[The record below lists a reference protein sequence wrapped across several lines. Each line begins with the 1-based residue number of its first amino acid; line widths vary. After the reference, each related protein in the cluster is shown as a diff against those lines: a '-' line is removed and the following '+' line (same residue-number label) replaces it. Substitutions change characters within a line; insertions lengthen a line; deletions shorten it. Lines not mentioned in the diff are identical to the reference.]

1 MSEYTF
7 EPFQKVLVRISG
19 EWCASFYSH
28 RVEDSGRHVT
38 TDYNELSPDVILPYT
53 DETKHLLGTKD
64 DFKPKWQP
72 KPGELVAVSNDGEI
86 WLAQVYLSKNRE
98 GAHLAKSY
106 HGGTDYVEYNYC
118 EPLRNHFNV
127 PEEA

>member
-7 EPFQKVLVRISG
+7 EQFQKVLVRISG
-19 EWCASFYSH
+19 EWCAAFFSH
-28 RVEDSGRHVT
+28 QDATGCYIT
-38 TDYNELSPDVILPYT
+38 TSHHIFPSDNILPYN
-53 DETKHLLGTKD
+53 DETKHLLGTED

-98 GAHLAKSY
+98 GVHLAKGY
-106 HGGTDYVEYNYC
+106 HCGTNYVEYNYC